1 MSMTA
6 LWLKKSKVKKRTK
19 KPVDAHLAV
28 KEVKSSCVIL
38 VVESF
43 DRMSL
48 SASSLMSQIPSFQR
62 VSAKSDMPIGNTHC
76 CCQRIH

>member
-1 MSMTA
+1 M
-6 LWLKKSKVKKRTK
+6 KKRTK

-28 KEVKSSCVIL
+28 KEVKSSCMML

-48 SASSLMSQIPSFQR
+48 SASTSMSQIPSFQR
-62 VSAKSDMPIGNTHC
+62 FSAKSDIPIENTHC
-76 CCQRIH
+76 RRQRIH